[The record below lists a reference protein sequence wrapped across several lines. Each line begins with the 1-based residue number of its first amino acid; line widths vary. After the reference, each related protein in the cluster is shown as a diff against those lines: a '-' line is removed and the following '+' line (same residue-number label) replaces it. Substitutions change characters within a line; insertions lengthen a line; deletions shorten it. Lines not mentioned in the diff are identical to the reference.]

1 MPTETEIVNLK
12 LVSSLF
18 AETEHLPLLRGRIRP
33 VTRRDMKPGTFL
45 TYRSGNDFLSIELVL
60 SPTELLCYSG
70 EFSSVL
76 PDYKGKA
83 DNGYQRFIPD
93 YKARQWLEGFFTA
106 LLYSTGRTKRI
117 PFKLN
122 PTKTTAENFRR
133 GKLEYYSKE
142 TPNDR

>member
-1 MPTETEIVNLK
+1 MSDTKIVNLK
-12 LVSSLF
+12 LVSNLF
-18 AETEHLPLLRGRIRP
+18 AETEHLPFLRGRIRP

-45 TYRSGNDFLSIELVL
+45 TFRSGADFLSIELVL

-76 PDYKGKA
+76 PQFKGLV
-83 DNGYQRFIPD
+83 DNDYQRFIPD
-93 YKARQWLEGFFTA
+93 YKARLWLEGYFTA
-106 LLYSTGRTKRI
+106 LLYSVGRSKRI

-122 PTKTTAENFRR
+122 LTKTTAESFRR
-133 GKLEYYSKE
+133 GKIEYYTE

>member
-18 AETEHLPLLRGRIRP
+18 AETDHLPLLRGRIRP
-33 VTRRDMKPGTFL
+33 VLKRDMKPGSFL
-45 TYRSGNDFLSIELVL
+45 TFRSGADFLSIELAL
-60 SPTELLCYSG
+60 SPTELLCHSG
-70 EFSSVL
+70 TFSSVL
-76 PDYKGKA
+76 PDFSGKA
-83 DNGYQRFIPD
+83 DNSYQRFIPD
-93 YKARQWLEGFFTA
+93 FRSRLWLEGFFTA

-122 PTKTTAENFRR
+122 LTKTTSESFRR
-133 GKLEYYSKE
+133 GKLEYYTE